1 MALKLSNGLRNFLLS
16 GGSFKEA
23 LDDGKIILY
32 TGAAPGIANDA
43 ATGTKIVEVTNGG
56 SGITLDAASGGTIS
70 KTPSESWSG
79 TNIASGTVGYWR
91 WVASDDDGT
100 LSTDAIRLQGTCG
113 LAGADMN
120 MSSVNLVSGA
130 PQIIDAANFTMP
142 ASA

>member
-23 LDDGKIILY
+23 LDTGKIILY
-32 TGAAPGIANDA
+32 TGAGPASANDA
-43 ATGTKIVEVTNGG
+43 ATGTKIVEITNGG
-56 SGITLDAASGGTIS
+56 SGITLDTASGGTIS

-91 WVASDDDGT
+91 WVAPGDDGT
-100 LSTDAIRLQGTCG
+100 LSTVAVRLQGTCG

-142 ASA
+142 AAA